1 MTLVMIQDPVFQ
13 YNNHMSKEDNFQKWW
28 RWNRREKDIN
38 NEVQYNEEK
47 ARELFEILYFEN
59 LGRNIE

>member
-1 MTLVMIQDPVFQ
+1 MTLVITQDPVFQ
-13 YNNHMSKEDNFQKWW
+13 YNNNNSKEDNFQKWW
-28 RWNRREKDIN
+28 RWNRREKDIH

-47 ARELFEILYFEN
+47 AREVFELYFEN

>member
-1 MTLVMIQDPVFQ
+1 MTLVMTQDPVFQ
-13 YNNHMSKEDNFQKWW
+13 YNNNNSKEDNFQKWW
-28 RWNRREKDIN
+28 RWNRREKDIH

-47 ARELFEILYFEN
+47 AREVFELYFEN